1 MTVKLTAELIESFA
15 GVYLSPRYDKPA
27 PTPPFHRKAWELYA
41 SNAAQAMV
49 IAPRDHAKSTGLTYV
64 YTLAE
69 VCFRASDYV
78 ILVGSTE
85 ENAAEQL
92 SNISEELHENEDLRR
107 DFGIIGFETE
117 AKNDIIVKCDD
128 GHRFRILVR
137 GAEQRIRGKLW
148 KGKRPNLM
156 VCDDMEDDE
165 QVENPERRKKFRR
178 WFFRA
183 AKQAL
188 SQYGRLRVHGT
199 VLHEDSLL
207 ARLRKMSTWQHLY
220 FKAHRAFD
228 DFSNILW
235 PARWDEEKLRA
246 RRQEFI
252 DDGDSPGYSQ
262 EFLNDPQDDAEAY
275 LRRDDF
281 IPMSARDHETRK
293 VLAVGCDFAVSEK
306 DMANRTSFT
315 VGGPDANNVVHHID
329 FRVGRWS
336 TTVTDAEKEEGKQGW
351 IDVMFALD
359 ERYSPDFF
367 FVEDG
372 VIWKAVRKTVQNE
385 MLRRGRFLNIR
396 ELLPIKDKAA
406 RGRSLQARHRAGAT
420 RWNTQ
425 ASGYEGAK
433 EEMCRFTG
441 YAAARLDDQ
450 FDSCATLHLGI
461 DQLSILDDEDFP
473 DEDLEELSRTDPRRH
488 SGRNATTGY

>member
-1 MTVKLTAELIESFA
+1 M
-15 GVYLSPRYDKPA
+15 
-27 PTPPFHRKAWELYA
+27 
-41 SNAAQAMV
+41 
-49 IAPRDHAKSTGLTYV
+49 
-64 YTLAE
+64 
-69 VCFRASDYV
+69 
-78 ILVGSTE
+78 
-85 ENAAEQL
+85 
-92 SNISEELHENEDLRR
+92 
-107 DFGIIGFETE
+107 
-117 AKNDIIVKCDD
+117 KCDD
-128 GHRFRILVR
+128 GHRLRILVR

-281 IPMSARDHETRK
+281 IPMSASDHETRK
-293 VLAVGCDFAVSEK
+293 VLAVGCDFAVSVQ
-306 DMANRTSFT
+306 DMANCTSFT

-359 ERYSPDFF
+359 EVS
-367 FVEDG
+367 
-372 VIWKAVRKTVQNE
+372 
-385 MLRRGRFLNIR
+385 
-396 ELLPIKDKAA
+396 
-406 RGRSLQARHRAGAT
+406 
-420 RWNTQ
+420 
-425 ASGYEGAK
+425 
-433 EEMCRFTG
+433 
-441 YAAARLDDQ
+441 
-450 FDSCATLHLGI
+450 
-461 DQLSILDDEDFP
+461 
-473 DEDLEELSRTDPRRH
+473 
-488 SGRNATTGY
+488 